1 MGDIGKAVRKNQGGA
16 ILDIFVN
23 ADSDFNI
30 FPTSYNSWRKRVEVK
45 VKPPAKDSMANI
57 EVIKT
62 AAKFLDTP
70 VKNVWIISG
79 KRSKE
84 KTIFIKGMSVNALIK
99 KLEASLDGL

>member
-1 MGDIGKAVRKNQGGA
+1 MGDIEKAVRKNQGGA

-23 ADSDFNI
+23 AGSDFNI
-30 FPTSYNSWRKRVEVK
+30 FPTGYNKWRKRVEVK
-45 VKPPAKDSMANI
+45 VKSPAKESMANI

-62 AAKFLDTP
+62 VAKFFDTP

-79 KRSKE
+79 KRNKE
-84 KTIFIKGMSVNALIK
+84 KTIFIKGMSVNVLIK